1 MLESEVLVIHSPSVL
16 SFIYPLIISVLLT
29 HSLLTT
35 TLFPAPARCFREN
48 KKRCF
53 PFRSDT
59 VEKAS
64 LTLGPSLKMSLL
76 HLPALP
82 SFMAVLDPGITG
94 PSFEWLP
101 VRGRFLFGS
110 VHDLDFSGPR
120 ITLDLGTLSNP
131 WTHPCPFHGHWSTCS
146 LSPIQISFPET
157 PEADG
162 VVGKGDR
169 GKDW

>member
-1 MLESEVLVIHSPSVL
+1 MCSKVCVIIYPGLIFFNKKAFPSISFAVMLESEVLAIRSPSVL
-16 SFIYPLIISVLLT
+16 SFIHPLITSVLLT

-48 KKRCF
+48 KRRCF

-64 LTLGPSLKMSLL
+64 LTLGPSFKMSLL

-82 SFMAVLDPGITG
+82 SFMAMLDPDIAG
-94 PSFEWLP
+94 PSFERLP
-101 VRGRFLFGS
+101 ARGRFLFGS

-120 ITLDLGTLSNP
+120 ATLDLGPLSNP
-131 WTHPCPFHGHWSTCS
+131 
-146 LSPIQISFPET
+146 
-157 PEADG
+157 
-162 VVGKGDR
+162 
-169 GKDW
+169 